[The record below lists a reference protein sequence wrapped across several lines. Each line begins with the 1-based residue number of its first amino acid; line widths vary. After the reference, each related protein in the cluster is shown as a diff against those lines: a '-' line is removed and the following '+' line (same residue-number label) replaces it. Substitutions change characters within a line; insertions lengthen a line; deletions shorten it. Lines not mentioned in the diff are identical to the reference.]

1 MCGCVLLVYTPA
13 CGQLCVTLLARNPP
27 RLQTG
32 ACERVLEGH
41 TGFVCCVAV
50 LPDGKVVS
58 GSSDKSLR
66 VWDPLVSS
74 RVWRL
79 GGHVGLRILWRADR
93 W

>member
-41 TGFVCCVAV
+41 TFSVHCVAV
-50 LPDGKVVS
+50 LHDGKVVS
-58 GSSDKSLR
+58 GSNDTSLR
-66 VWDPLVSS
+66 VWDPLVSNCV
-74 RVWRL
+74 RRL
-79 GGHVGLRILWRADR
+79 AGHVGLRLWGAWNDY
-93 W
+93 

>member
-1 MCGCVLLVYTPA
+1 MVVCCWSTRPRA
-13 CGQLCVTLLARNPP
+13 ASCAVTLLARNPP

-41 TGFVCCVAV
+41 TNCVLCVAV

-58 GSSDKSLR
+58 GSADKSLR

-74 RVWRL
+74 RMRRL
-79 GGHVGLRILWRADR
+79 VGHVGVRILLRGVR
-93 W
+93 